1 MQTAAP
7 TLVTTISE
15 FIEWASQFNQGRYL
29 FRGVTNE
36 EYNISASAY
45 RRLKDRN
52 ESPED
57 RVVNFER
64 FIQINRGLIRDV
76 RLQDMDWK
84 NGRKL
89 KDLEILA
96 ELQHFRAATCLIDFT
111 YNALIALWF
120 ACDQDSA
127 NATRCGKVVAVRTDQ
142 GHLFRDVTLELLE
155 KDIDH
160 FFLGNEGEMPQQL
173 YKWQPP
179 HQNSRIIAQQSI
191 FLFGAVEIDPDQG
204 CIIFGSKK
212 REIRESLKQVHGI
225 IEAMLFPD
233 FEGFARQNNQ
243 NVPYTQLAAS
253 QYRDLGHQKM
263 EEGKLDE
270 AIAAFTEAIKIDP
283 GNSSDYQNRGAIRE
297 VLLFQSGARDI
308 KQYKGVLA
316 DYTEAINRDPNAPVS
331 YYHRGI
337 LIAKVGRTHEAVL
350 DLEQALQIAE
360 AIGHEPL
367 ITDIQQALH
376 GIKQAARQSHSR
388 NRRNTENE

>member
-1 MQTAAP
+1 MQKAAP
-7 TLVTTISE
+7 PLVTTVSE
-15 FIEWASQFNQGRYL
+15 FIEWAAQFNQGRYL

-36 EYNISASAY
+36 EYDISASAY

-57 RVVNFER
+57 RVVNFEK

-120 ACDQDSA
+120 ACDQDAA
-127 NATRCGKVVAVRTDQ
+127 NATKCGKVVAIHTGQ
-142 GHLFRDVTLELLE
+142 GHQFREVTLELLE
-155 KDIDH
+155 KDIDY
-160 FFLGNEGEMPQQL
+160 FFLGNEDEMPQQL

-204 CIIFGSKK
+204 CLILGSKK
-212 REIRESLKQVHGI
+212 QKIRESLKQVHGI
-225 IEAMLFPD
+225 SEGMLFPD

-243 NVPYTQLAAS
+243 NVPYTLLAAS
-253 QYRDLGHQKM
+253 QYRDLGLRKM
-263 EEGKLDE
+263 EEGKLNE
-270 AIAAFTEAIKIDP
+270 AIAAFNEAIKIEP
-283 GNSSDYQNRGAIRE
+283 GESSDYQNRGAVRE
-297 VLLFQSGARDI
+297 MLLFQSGARDI
-308 KQYKGVLA
+308 KQYKGVLT
-316 DYTEAINRDPNAPVS
+316 DYTEAINLDPNAPVS
-331 YYHRGI
+331 YYQRGI
-337 LIAKVGRTHEAVL
+337 LVAKVGRTHEAVL
-350 DLEQALQIAE
+350 DLEKALQIAE
-360 AIGHEPL
+360 AIGQEHFITTIQRTLHE
-367 ITDIQQALH
+367 
-376 GIKQAARQSHSR
+376 IKQASQQSHSR
-388 NRRNTENE
+388 GRRNSENE